1 MVIVRGIRAVQSTPR
16 CAARPPRITLIGPR
30 RGRKRLPS
38 FASPLIL
45 PPVRV
50 SDAEGH
56 TRPLHSFVGQWM
68 FLLPVLIFFFF
79 FLFFFLKKR
88 GHPPWVWLL
97 EPETGMGG
105 KMSDQ
110 GT

>member
-68 FLLPVLIFFFF
+68 FLLLVLIFFFF
-79 FLFFFLKKR
+79 FGVFSEKY
-88 GHPPWVWLL
+88 GDTP
-97 EPETGMGG
+97 TGYGSLSRKPAWG
-105 KMSDQ
+105 AK
-110 GT
+110 